1 MPREIT
7 ALSLGA
13 GWQSTAMACLLD
25 KDALPGFPRPDC
37 AVFADTRAEP
47 PWVYETAAA
56 LEKLLSYPVITVSY
70 ADLEADLWAGIRGD
84 PTRRHP
90 GRQQPFVDIP
100 AHGHTGIMPRRC
112 TMDYKIMPVRKALRE
127 RYGWPLRVRMY
138 LGISLDEIVRMK
150 PSSVKYIRNEYPL
163 VEHRWNRLD
172 CMEYM
177 QRNYPEIPV
186 GRSACYFCP
195 FHSAGEWDQLRQHAP
210 DLLEKAVEIDEA
222 MHAMPGG
229 PYGLTR
235 TGPLAELVENL
246 GRQGRLDLG
255 NPAGVAG
262 DECTGHCMT

>member
-25 KDALPGFPRPDC
+25 EEAIPGFPRPDL
-37 AVFADTRAEP
+37 AVFADTHAEP
-47 PWVYETAAA
+47 PWVYETVTA
-56 LEKLLSYPVITVSY
+56 LEKLLSYPVVTVSY
-70 ADLEADLWAGIRGD
+70 ADLEADLWAGIRGE

-90 GRQQPFVDIP
+90 GRRQPFVDIP

-112 TMDYKIMPVRKALRE
+112 TMDYKIMPVRRLLRE

-138 LGISLDEIVRMK
+138 LGISLDEVIRMK

-172 CMEYM
+172 CMEYL

-195 FHSAGEWDQLRQHAP
+195 FHSPGEWDHLQQHAP
-210 DLLEKAVEIDEA
+210 ELIRKAVDIDHA
-222 MHAMPGG
+222 MRTMPGG
-229 PYGLTR
+229 PYGLTPGTTLR
-235 TGPLAELVENL
+235 DILDNQAM
-246 GRQGRLDLG
+246 QGRLDLG
-255 NPAGVAG
+255 PDGVAG